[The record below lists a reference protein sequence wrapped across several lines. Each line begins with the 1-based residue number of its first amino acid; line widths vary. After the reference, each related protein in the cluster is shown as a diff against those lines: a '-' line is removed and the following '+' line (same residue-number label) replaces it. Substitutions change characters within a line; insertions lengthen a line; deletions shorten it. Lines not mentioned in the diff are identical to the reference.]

1 MERSVYRI
9 DTCIEEVRK
18 HMIGI
23 RSTDQS
29 VNRKADIFC
38 IIASKDISEVSC
50 GDNEIDSVAAFYLSA
65 RYQI

>member
-1 MERSVYRI
+1 MERSVNGI

-23 RSTDQS
+23 RSADQP
-29 VNRKADIFC
+29 VYRKADIFC
-38 IIASKDISEVSC
+38 IISGKDISEVSC

-65 RYQI
+65 RY